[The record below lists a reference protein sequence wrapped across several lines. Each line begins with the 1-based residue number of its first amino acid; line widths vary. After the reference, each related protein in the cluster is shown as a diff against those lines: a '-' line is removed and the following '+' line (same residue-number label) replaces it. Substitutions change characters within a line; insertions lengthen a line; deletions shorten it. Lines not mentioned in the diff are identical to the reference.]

1 MNIIFF
7 QINDVEKNCFIFSNN
22 QINKIFFNY
31 PFIIAILFIIEIFKK
46 IYMKLI
52 FEIERNDLNY

>member
-1 MNIIFF
+1 MLKKI
-7 QINDVEKNCFIFSNN
+7 VFIFSNN

>member
-1 MNIIFF
+1 MLKKIVLF
-7 QINDVEKNCFIFSNN
+7 FSNN
-22 QINKIFFNY
+22 QINQFFFNY